1 LSGENLMCAEYLS
14 NKHQEIT
21 PACRQQNR
29 PNLHIMKEHCFII
42 SILLMLLVATLCG
55 CRRAKPSSLSNITID
70 GVKSYYTYSNMESG
84 SKEGL
89 PAIIII
95 GRPVGQRAIVE
106 RFADQFNEPVL
117 LIWCGLLDDLPND
130 TLIDDNTVW
139 QRKKQDFL
147 TSFKGYKDYFR
158 FDEKR
163 VYLTGF
169 SFAGAYAWMLAYDR
183 PDLYSGVVAMSAVSY
198 QEQLQ
203 QNLESSESVD
213 TVVVRGRN
221 DHAFPERLE
230 QERKTGHVIESRN
243 PHSKFVLKQDED
255 HGSVE
260 KYWLEYLN
268 YILQFS
274 KPDVL

>member
-1 LSGENLMCAEYLS
+1 
-14 NKHQEIT
+14 
-21 PACRQQNR
+21 
-29 PNLHIMKEHCFII
+29 MKERGFII
-42 SILLMLLVATLCG
+42 FIMLMLQVTSLCG
-55 CRRAKPSSLSNITID
+55 CRRAKPSSLSSITID
-70 GVKSYYTYSNMESG
+70 GVTSYYTYSNVESG

-95 GRPVGQRAIVE
+95 GHPAGRRESIE

-117 LIWCGLLDDLPND
+117 LIWCGLLDDLRDD
-130 TLIDDNTVW
+130 TLVDDNTVW

-147 TSFKGYKDYFR
+147 ASFKGYKDYFR

-169 SFAGAYAWMLAYDR
+169 SFTGAYAWMLAYDR

-198 QEQLQ
+198 PEQIQ
-203 QNLESSESVD
+203 QNLESSESIV

-221 DHAFPERLE
+221 DAAFPERLE
-230 QERKTGHVIESRN
+230 QERKTGRVIESRN
-243 PHSKFVLKQDED
+243 PHSKFVLKQSEG
-255 HGSVE
+255 HGSVA
-260 KYWLEYLN
+260 KYWLQYLN

-274 KPDVL
+274 RPDMLSSGS